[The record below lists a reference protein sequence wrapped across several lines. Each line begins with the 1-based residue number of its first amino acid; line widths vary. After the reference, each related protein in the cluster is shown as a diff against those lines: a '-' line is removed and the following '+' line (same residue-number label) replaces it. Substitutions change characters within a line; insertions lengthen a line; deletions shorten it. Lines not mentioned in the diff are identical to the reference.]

1 MEARKNTLL
10 NQAAGLLR
18 RAGTITGA
26 EQAVEIVRAAL
37 SADAGGATVSDADLS
52 AALDLA
58 ERNGLNPLAGD
69 IRLYPSRDGL
79 GMHPSVTVD
88 GWIRVINAHPQI
100 DGIEFGHSPDRLAVA
115 GCLAHEWVD
124 CTIHRKDRKIPTTVR
139 EYLDDCYDPTDP
151 SWQMPNR
158 ILRHRALVQCARI
171 ALGLSCGLDDA
182 GMAQPAAAH
191 AQAPAA
197 PVQMVQVDAGAPVQT
212 VSTESVAGSPEQTT
226 GRPRRAATRK
236 TQPTSPP
243 VEGVVL
249 EAQES
254 LLPEVA
260 PAPAPTPE
268 PKADGTPTASP
279 AAVKRLALKVNST
292 FDEAGCAELLS
303 LAGVQGGIRDGMTE
317 GDVARVNA
325 AFNLLLGSA

>member
-1 MEARKNTLL
+1 MEARKSILS
-10 NQAAGLLR
+10 NQAVSLLR
-18 RAGTITGA
+18 RAGTIASA
-26 EQAVEIVRAAL
+26 EQAVETVRAAL
-37 SADAGGATVSDADLS
+37 SAEAGGATVSDADLS

-58 ERNGLNPLAGD
+58 ARNGLNPLAGD

-79 GMHPSVTVD
+79 GLNPSVTID

-100 DGIEFGHSPDRLAVA
+100 DGIQFDQSPDRIAVNGA
-115 GCLAHEWVD
+115 MAHEWVE
-124 CTIHRKDRKIPTTVR
+124 CAIHRKDRKVPTTVR
-139 EYLDDCYDPTDP
+139 EYLDDCLDLADPA
-151 SWQMPNR
+151 WQMPNR
-158 ILRHRALVQCARI
+158 MLRHRALVQCARI
-171 ALGLSCGLDDA
+171 ALGLNCGLDA
-182 GMAQPAAAH
+182 GVGTVAAAS
-191 AQAPAA
+191 APTDAA
-197 PVQMVQVDAGAPVQT
+197 TVQMVQIDTGAAVQT
-212 VSTESVAGSPEQTT
+212 VSTESVAGAPDQTT
-226 GRPRRAATRK
+226 GRPRRAAARK
-236 TQPTSPP
+236 TPPTAPP